1 MVEQVFNIKGLEINY
16 FIVPINRNQGNTK
29 NLSYSIISQE
39 EELTKAAKRLV
50 FLSDYMQF
58 TTAEM
63 KLNTKTFQVID
74 FQLFNNHK
82 ENVNEKGEK

>member
-1 MVEQVFNIKGLEINY
+1 MEE
-16 FIVPINRNQGNTK
+16 K
-29 NLSYSIISQE
+29 NSLLIIAKVLTWASIQSFFQQLDCDEVYYCCIQE

-63 KLNTKTFQVID
+63 KLNTKTFQVIIT
-74 FQLFNNHK
+74 
-82 ENVNEKGEK
+82 

>member
-16 FIVPINRNQGNTK
+16 FIVPIRVNTEK
-29 NLSYSIISQE
+29 LSYSIISQE

-74 FQLFNNHK
+74 F
-82 ENVNEKGEK
+82 

>member
-16 FIVPINRNQGNTK
+16 FIVPINQVKTE
-29 NLSYSIISQE
+29 NLSYLIISQE

-74 FQLFNNHK
+74 FQSFNNQK
-82 ENVNEKGEK
+82 ENAP